1 MRAGGRAAAA
11 GPQGGGGVSARLSRR
26 TLVGAVGLLAL
37 GAAGCSEDPNS
48 VAAQARAGDQKGYVS
63 GDGAVEQIAVADRAE
78 PVTMTGELLD
88 GTAWD
93 IEQTRGRV
101 LVLNVWG
108 SWCAP
113 CVAEAPDLQ
122 AAWEQVQESGD
133 PVDFMGIDFREE
145 PERGA
150 AFARKAGLT
159 YPSLSDESGVLILQL
174 QGKAPTVPT
183 TLVLD
188 RQGRIA
194 SRVNG
199 PVDTS
204 TLTGLVEDVVAEA

>member
-1 MRAGGRAAAA
+1 MSAAHSRRGVIAAA
-11 GPQGGGGVSARLSRR
+11 GLA
-26 TLVGAVGLLAL
+26 TLVV
-37 GAAGCSEDPNS
+37 AGCSQDPNS
-48 VAAQARAGDQKGYVS
+48 VAAQAKAGDQKGYVS
-63 GDGAVEQIAVADRAE
+63 GDGAVESIPVGDRAE

-93 IEQTRGRV
+93 IASTRGTV

-122 AAWEQVQESGD
+122 RAWEQLQARD
-133 PVDFMGIDFREE
+133 APVAFMGIDFREE
-145 PERGA
+145 AARGA
-150 AFARKAGLT
+150 AFAKRAGLT
-159 YPSLSDESGVLILQL
+159 YPSLSDEAGVLILRL

-188 RQGRIA
+188 REGRIA
-194 SRVNG
+194 ARVNG
-199 PVDTS
+199 PVGTS
-204 TLTGLVEDVVAEA
+204 TLTGLVDDVVAET